1 MLLGQ
6 TLELGRCPHCGVSK
20 PLLAKNN
27 EFDTRDH
34 EGGKKRWC
42 VYVCSRCGGVVSA
55 WALPGGSRVE
65 VEAVFPQLDEV
76 SDRVP
81 PPAREYLR
89 LAQESIHS
97 PAGAVLLCG
106 SAVDAMLKAHG
117 HREGSLNSRM
127 DQAKDGGIIT
137 EDIAAWART
146 VRLDAGDQLNL
157 DEESSMPSRT
167 DAERSLDFTMALA
180 EILFVLPARV
190 KRGMAGD
197 KRAMGGGKKKAAGRR

>member
-20 PLLAKNN
+20 PLLAKNS

-34 EGGKKRWC
+34 AGGKKRWYI
-42 VYVCSRCGGVVSA
+42 YVCSRCAGVVSA
-55 WALPGGSRVE
+55 WALPGDSLE
-65 VEAVFPQLDEV
+65 VEAVFPQLNDV
-76 SDRVP
+76 SDHVP
-81 PPAREYLR
+81 LPAREYLR
-89 LAQESIHS
+89 QAQESIHS

-117 HREGSLNSRM
+117 YRDGSLDSRI
-127 DQAKDGGIIT
+127 DEAKDGGIIT
-137 EDIAAWART
+137 AGMAEWAYD
-146 VRLDAGDQLNL
+146 VRLDATDQGPV
-157 DEESSMPSRT
+157 DEEASLPSRT

-190 KRGMAGD
+190 KRGMD
-197 KRAMGGGKKKAAGRR
+197 REKSKAAAQG

>member
-20 PLLAKNN
+20 PLLAKNS

-34 EGGKKRWC
+34 EGGQKRWYI
-42 VYVCSRCGGVVSA
+42 YVCSRCGAVVSA
-55 WALPGGSRVE
+55 WALPGGSLE
-65 VEAVFPQLDEV
+65 AKAVFPQLDEI

-127 DQAKDGGIIT
+127 DQAKAGGIIT
-137 EDIAAWART
+137 EGIAAWAGT
-146 VRLDAGDQLNL
+146 VRLDADDQLNL

-190 KRGMAGD
+190 KRGMGAD
-197 KRAMGGGKKKAAGRR
+197 KKGMGGGKRKAAAQA